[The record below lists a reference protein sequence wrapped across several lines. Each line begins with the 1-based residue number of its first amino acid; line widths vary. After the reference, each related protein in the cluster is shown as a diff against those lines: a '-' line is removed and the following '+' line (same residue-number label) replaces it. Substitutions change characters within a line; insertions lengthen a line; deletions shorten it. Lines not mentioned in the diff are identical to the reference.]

1 MRAHLLRSKNSY
13 KTVHNLD
20 CYFIS
25 TFRKELA
32 KRDKSIKTYL
42 KTFQNKEGEWVY
54 ITKSLE
60 NSKNYHHKHQQQV
73 NTRYKR
79 MSKEQKDK
87 YFKKILAYI
96 FLRKVKRRGW
106 KVTKNAS
113 LYRFFSVVGG
123 LFAAMLKIICA
134 KAKDVVILHSAN
146 SALSVD
152 ETN

>member
-1 MRAHLLRSKNSY
+1 MIYANTLLFVAY
-13 KTVHNLD
+13 V
-20 CYFIS
+20 S
-25 TFRKELA
+25 TF
-32 KRDKSIKTYL
+32 
-42 KTFQNKEGEWVY
+42 
-54 ITKSLE
+54 
-60 NSKNYHHKHQQQV
+60 
-73 NTRYKR
+73 
-79 MSKEQKDK
+79 
-87 YFKKILAYI
+87 

-106 KVTKNAS
+106 KVMKNAS

>member
-87 YFKKILAYI
+87 YFKK
-96 FLRKVKRRGW
+96 KRNKKG
-106 KVTKNAS
+106 NI
-113 LYRFFSVVGG
+113 
-123 LFAAMLKIICA
+123 KI
-134 KAKDVVILHSAN
+134 KAVYAPEFI
-146 SALSVD
+146 
-152 ETN
+152 